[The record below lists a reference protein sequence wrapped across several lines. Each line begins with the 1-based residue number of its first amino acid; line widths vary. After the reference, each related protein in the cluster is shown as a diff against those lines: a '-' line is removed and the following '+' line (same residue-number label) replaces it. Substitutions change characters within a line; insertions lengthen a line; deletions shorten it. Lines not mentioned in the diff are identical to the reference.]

1 MTVAVT
7 NEAAHS
13 TIL

>member
-1 MTVAVT
+1 MAIAIT

-13 TIL
+13 TVL